1 MLQLR
6 HCVSTLARGLSSRL
20 SSQTLLLSDI
30 HLRGCVAFP
39 RGQPGMGER
48 LGAKAVLL
56 CTPRGL
62 QDVSSRLNPHAAG
75 TRGPLRSPA
84 PLCSSLIFH
93 QTFVIELLVRRL
105 FGAPHQSCSDQPLT
119 EKIRLEY
126 GIHGIHEASKQQLSL
141 MFYIHKA
148 TFITKHELRLLSA
161 FLVAWISAPTT
172 LTSCF

>member
-6 HCVSTLARGLSSRL
+6 HCVSTLAQGLSSRL

-39 RGQPGMGER
+39 RGQPGTGEG

-62 QDVSSRLNPHAAG
+62 QDMSSRLNPHAAG
-75 TRGPLRSPA
+75 TRGPLRSSA

-119 EKIRLEY
+119 EKSDWNMGY
-126 GIHGIHEASKQQLSL
+126 EASKQQLSL
-141 MFYIHKA
+141 IFYIHKA

-161 FLVAWISAPTT
+161 FLVVWISAPTT

>member
-39 RGQPGMGER
+39 RGQPGTGEG

-62 QDVSSRLNPHAAG
+62 QDMSSRLNPHAAG

-119 EKIRLEY
+119 EKSDWNMGY
-126 GIHGIHEASKQQLSL
+126 EASKQQLSL
-141 MFYIHKA
+141 IFYIHKA
-148 TFITKHELRLLSA
+148 TFITKHELSLLSA